1 MRFWTKLSIMKKGNS
16 KARREYP
23 MLPVPAVGVVI
34 ISPCKK
40 ILMIKRGKAPAKDT
54 WSVPGGTIELG
65 ETIFDAA
72 KREVMEET
80 GIKCTPYRVFDAV
93 DAIYRDKD
101 GRIRFH
107 YVIVYFAAR
116 VRKEMPVAKGDAK
129 EAKWM
134 TANEIE
140 TVKTPGRTSAL
151 VKEALKYF

>member
-1 MRFWTKLSIMKKGNS
+1 MLSIMKKDNS
-16 KARREYP
+16 KAKCEYP
-23 MLPVPAVGVVI
+23 VLPVPAVGVVI
-34 ISPCKK
+34 VSPYKK
-40 ILMIKRGKAPAKDT
+40 VLMIKRGKAPAKDT

-80 GIKCTPYRVFDAV
+80 GIKCTPYHVFDAV

-107 YVIVYFAAR
+107 YVIVYVVAR
-116 VRKEMPVAKGDAK
+116 AREEMPLARDDAK

-134 TANEIE
+134 TSNEIE
-140 TVKTPGRTSAL
+140 TVQTPGRTCEL
-151 VKEALKYF
+151 VKKALKYV